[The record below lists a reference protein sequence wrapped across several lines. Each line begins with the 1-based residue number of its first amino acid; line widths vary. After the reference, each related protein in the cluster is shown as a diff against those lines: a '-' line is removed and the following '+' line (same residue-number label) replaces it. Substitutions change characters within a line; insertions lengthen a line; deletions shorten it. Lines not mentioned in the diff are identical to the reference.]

1 MLLSSVIH
9 LKALEGGA
17 LPQYMGA
24 ALRAEFLDW
33 IRETDKTQSD
43 ELHDGNELRPYTVS
57 DLKGTFHA
65 QQGLNRVESGQ
76 SAWFRVTSLTKELTE
91 TLQGSILP
99 NIKGRVFEL
108 GGVKFQVQN
117 VPEAGQHPWAGEA
130 SYESLADQY
139 FKADLVPSDS
149 IEMVFASL
157 TTFHTGDVHMPLPVP
172 ETVLGS
178 WLTRWNKMSTAS
190 LPRAVEEL
198 KEARLALNR
207 YTLQTQVVQYKEA
220 TWIGF
225 SGDCRFRVLSKD
237 EFWVRLCNLLADFSF
252 YCGTGAKT
260 SFGLGQTKTLT
271 ISTSSMQ
278 RLPSPSGRGGS
289 RLNHEPSKSGRGKS

>member
-24 ALRAEFLDW
+24 AVRAEFLDW
-33 IRETDKTQSD
+33 IGETDKGQSD

-65 QQGLNRVESGQ
+65 QKGFNLVEAGQ
-76 SAWFRVTSLTKELTE
+76 SAWFRATSLTGELTRI
-91 TLQGSILP
+91 LQGSILP
-99 NIKGRVFEL
+99 NLTGRVIEL
-108 GGVKFQVQN
+108 NGVKFQVQA
-117 VPEAGQHPWAGEA
+117 VAGTGKHPWAREA
-130 SYESLADQY
+130 SYHSLVERY
-139 FKADLVPSDS
+139 FRADLPSPNALE
-149 IEMVFASL
+149 IQFASL

-172 ETVLGS
+172 EIALES
-178 WLTRWNKMSTAS
+178 WLKRWNKLSTAS
-190 LPRAVEEL
+190 LPRAVEDL

-207 YTLQTQVVQYKEA
+207 YALQTQVVQYKNA

-225 SGDCRFRVLSKD
+225 TGDCRFRILTDD
-237 EFWVRLCNLLADFSF
+237 EFWLRLCNLLADYAF

-260 SFGLGQTKTLT
+260 TFGLGQTRRRDT
-271 ISTSSMQ
+271 
-278 RLPSPSGRGGS
+278 PVV
-289 RLNHEPSKSGRGKS
+289 E

>member
-33 IRETDKTQSD
+33 IGEKDKAQAD
-43 ELHDGNELRPYTVS
+43 DLHDGNELRPYTVS

-65 QQGLNRVESGQ
+65 QKGFNRVEAGQ
-76 SAWFRVTSLTKELTE
+76 SAWFRATSLTKELTE
-91 TLQGSILP
+91 TLKESVLP
-99 NIKGRVFEL
+99 GIKGRTIEL
-108 GGVKFQVQN
+108 NGVKFQIQSVAE
-117 VPEAGQHPWAGEA
+117 PGKHPWAREA
-130 SYESLADQY
+130 SYESLVNRY
-139 FKADLVPSDS
+139 FKSDLPAADAME
-149 IEMVFASL
+149 IQFASL

-172 ETVLGS
+172 ETVLES
-178 WLTRWNKMSTAS
+178 WLRRWNKLSTAS

-198 KEARLALNR
+198 SEARLALNR
-207 YTLQTQVVQYKEA
+207 YTLQTQVAQYKNA

-225 SGDCRFRVLSKD
+225 TGDCRFRILAED
-237 EFWVRLCNLLADFSF
+237 EFWLRLCNLLADYSF

-260 SFGLGQTKTLT
+260 SFGLGQTRRRDT
-271 ISTSSMQ
+271 
-278 RLPSPSGRGGS
+278 PVV
-289 RLNHEPSKSGRGKS
+289 E